1 MTTRLDELIA
11 GLRPVLHP
19 GVYVFCPAPKDQA
32 LAIDAAIAMF
42 REAEGT
48 TLVLEEQRARELGL
62 EIRFRSAWITL
73 TVNSELTDVGLVAA
87 FSRALEDAG
96 ISCNVF
102 SPIHHDHLFVPWEQG
117 KEALAILEA
126 FARGR

>member
-19 GVYVFCPAPKDQA
+19 GVYVFCPAPKNPP
-32 LAIDAAIAMF
+32 LIDAIATF
-42 REAEGT
+42 REQEGT

-62 EIRFRSAWITL
+62 EVKFRSAWITL

-117 KEALAILEA
+117 ADALRVLEGL
-126 FARGR
+126 ARGR